1 MKCSSIKWLVILTA
15 RGILREGKGKC
26 NLHNKRVLSVCF
38 KVFRNSTCATSSSST
53 RWTRNS
59 VLNGISSSNNLFKCK
74 RETCMILVPRNSS
87 LTIRQNCS
95 VTGENLAINHDCSDR
110 SVLKKYAQWWMF
122 HYFVLI
128 YQTQTHIRTS
138 WLPSTLSALRCTVDV
153 IFWIS
158 QTSSKFAQR

>member
-95 VTGENLAINHDCSDR
+95 VTGENLTINHDCSDR

-138 WLPSTLSALRCTVDV
+138 WLPSTLLALRCTVDV